1 MLGGDLCLGLLA
13 QRVLLWSGAMAC
25 PWFDCECNNT
35 AAGPLFCS
43 SYNSENLM
51 QTVFDMIKRKDKI
64 FP

>member
-13 QRVLLWSGAMAC
+13 QRVLLWSGAMTC